1 MILIIRIMIAM
12 NNNAAGGVGGGGWL
26 RLLWPW
32 LDIAFIRLKET
43 KASGLAFEVY
53 QLRAVPLQVSELQ
66 AHVSELEA
74 WLKEEK
80 HFEQTS
86 RAQRING
93 RVQEI
98 KPVRPK
104 SNILALE
111 VATAKA
117 EDWVKQH
124 TAVSLS
130 LSLPYRPAS
139 NWLGKQHCR
148 RDWTGII
155 NKSRDDCIAS
165 CCFLTFI
172 VLTQSHF
179 DFSFSV
185 LFSCNL

>member
-1 MILIIRIMIAM
+1 M

-130 LSLPYRPAS
+130 LSSLQAGLELAREAALQAGLDGNYKQISR
-139 NWLGKQHCR
+139 WLHCIMLLLNFHCA
-148 RDWTGII
+148 DTEPFWLLFQCVI
-155 NKSRDDCIAS
+155 
-165 CCFLTFI
+165 LM
-172 VLTQSHF
+172 QSVNVACT
-179 DFSFSV
+179 SP
-185 LFSCNL
+185 

>member
-1 MILIIRIMIAM
+1 M
-12 NNNAAGGVGGGGWL
+12 NNNAAGGVGGGGGFGYFDHGLILHSFAWK
-26 RLLWPW
+26 RRKP
-32 LDIAFIRLKET
+32 LDSHLHLKFT
-43 KASGLAFEVY
+43 SCAPCPCRCQNS
-53 QLRAVPLQVSELQ
+53 
-66 AHVSELEA
+66 
-74 WLKEEK
+74 K
-80 HFEQTS
+80 HMSPNWRRDWNRRNTSKKQTS
-86 RAQRING
+86 RAPRING

-117 EDWVKQH
+117 EDWLKQH

-148 RDWTGII
+148 RDLKGVI

-179 DFSFSV
+179 DFFFSV